1 MSLIELIKQ
10 HASEAATAGDYA
22 LVASVLNAN
31 DVDVV
36 DDTYY
41 TSRYL
46 VTLLGVDT
54 YRIVSGSLAAIGEV
68 DPLVKDIHQTLNTT
82 GVDFS
87 TELTQ
92 GMIDLLGANAGWSQE
107 LIDRLK
113 AIGRSKTSLA
123 LKELGAAVTAE
134 ECEAAWM
141 KDILTAT
148 VRDRSAT
155 ARYGIDGGTIT
166 TLEQLNAVLGG
177 A

>member
-92 GMIDLLGANAGWSQE
+92 GMIDLLGANAGWPQE
-107 LIDRLK
+107 LIDTLK
-113 AIGRSKTSLA
+113 AIGRSQTSIA

-134 ECEAAWM
+134 QCESAWM
-141 KDILTAT
+141 KSYLADWLEN
-148 VRDRSAT
+148 
-155 ARYGIDGGTIT
+155 ARGNALGKIQSGEIS
-166 TLEQLNAVLGG
+166 TLEALKTLLGN
-177 A
+177 

>member
-1 MSLIELIKQ
+1 MTLLEAIKAN
-10 HASEAATAGDYA
+10 ASEQATAGDYA
-22 LVASVLNAN
+22 AVAAILNAQSIN
-31 DVDVV
+31 VSDS
-36 DDTYY
+36 TYY

-46 VTLLGVDT
+46 VTLLGPDN
-54 YRIVSGSLAAIGEV
+54 YRLVSGSLAAIGSQ

-107 LIDRLK
+107 LIDTLK

-123 LKELGAAVTAE
+123 IQELGSAVTAE
-134 ECEAAWM
+134 QCEAAWM
-141 KDILTAT
+141 RDILTAT

-155 ARYGIDGGTIT
+155 ARYGIEGGSIT

-177 A
+177 V

>member
-36 DDTYY
+36 DNTYY

-68 DPLVKDIHQTLNTT
+68 DPLVRDIHQTLATT

-87 TELTQ
+87 TDLTQ
-92 GMIDLLGANAGWSQE
+92 QMIDQIGAVASWPVEVINQ
-107 LIDRLK
+107 LK
-113 AIGRSKTSLA
+113 AIGRFTRSPA
-123 LKELGAAVTAE
+123 EQYLGAAVTAD
-134 ECEAAWM
+134 ECQDVWVKSE
-141 KDILTAT
+141 L
-148 VRDRSAT
+148 RDHITNVASNALSKVLS
-155 ARYGIDGGTIT
+155 GEIGTLQDLKT
-166 TLEQLNAVLGG
+166 YLGG
-177 A
+177 